1 MCATVAVVDAR
12 CIEVEER
19 VVAVDRMDAEGPGTT
34 GAVDRTVEILECDE
48 TSVLTSVEH
57 IAEILVAIVEHAV
70 VVLDGIAI
78 AVDDVVHDIV
88 DTVDEVEVDLVA
100 VIVLHWGEVE
110 LVGHT
115 VTQESCIAA
124 DVAH

>member
-1 MCATVAVVDAR
+1 
-12 CIEVEER
+12 
-19 VVAVDRMDAEGPGTT
+19 MDAEGPGTT
-34 GAVDRTVEILECDE
+34 GAVDRTVEILECKE

-70 VVLDGIAI
+70 VVLNGITI

-100 VIVLHWGEVE
+100 VIVLHWCEVE